1 MQKRLT
7 DTITTMKF
15 TLATKQHMTE
25 FFSADGKV
33 HPATLLRATP
43 LTVTALKT
51 VEKDGYEA
59 IQVGQGVQKTSRIS
73 KALLGHLGGAAY
85 SVVKEFRTASGD
97 LAVGATLACDIFN
110 KGEVVTLSSISKG
123 KGFQGVMKRHG
134 MHGGWHQHGQ
144 KHSMREVGSIG
155 STGQQRVNK
164 GKRMPGRMGSD
175 RITLK
180 NVTILDVD
188 VENGFILV
196 KGAVAGKRGTV
207 VELKGNE
214 NN

>member
-1 MQKRLT
+1 
-7 DTITTMKF
+7 MKF

-33 HPATLLRATP
+33 HPATILKAAP
-43 LTVTALKT
+43 ITVTAIKT

-59 IQVGQGVQKTSRIS
+59 IQVGQGEQKKERLS
-73 KALLGHLGGAAY
+73 KALLGHLGGEAY
-85 SVVKEFRTASGD
+85 SVVKEFRTATGD
-97 LAVGATLACDIFN
+97 LSVGATIACDILSE
-110 KGEVVTLSSISKG
+110 GDIVTVSSVSKG

-175 RITLK
+175 RITMK
-180 NVTILDVD
+180 NVTVLGVDAVNGIIL
-188 VENGFILV
+188 I
-196 KGAVAGKRGTV
+196 KGAVAGKRGTL
-207 VELKGNE
+207 VEIKTSSN
-214 NN
+214 

>member
-1 MQKRLT
+1 
-7 DTITTMKF
+7 MKF
-15 TLATKQHMTE
+15 TLATKQSMTE
-25 FFSADGKV
+25 FFSEDGKV
-33 HPATLLRATP
+33 HPATILKASP

-51 VEKDGYEA
+51 IASDGYEA
-59 IQVGQGVQKTSRIS
+59 IQVAQGEQKKERIS
-73 KALLGHLGGAAY
+73 KALLGHLKGTAY
-85 SVVKEFRTASGD
+85 KVVKEFRTSPGD
-97 LAVGATLACDIFN
+97 LSVGATIACDIFTQ
-110 KGEVVTLSSISKG
+110 GDTVTVSSTSKG

-175 RITLK
+175 RITQK

-188 VENGFILV
+188 VTNGFILV

-207 VELKGNE
+207 VEIKG
-214 NN
+214 

>member
-1 MQKRLT
+1 
-7 DTITTMKF
+7 MKF

-25 FFSADGKV
+25 FFSEDGKV
-33 HPATLLRATP
+33 HPATILRATP

-51 VEKDGYEA
+51 VATDGYDA
-59 IQVGQGVQKTSRIS
+59 IQVAQGEQKKERVS
-73 KALLGHLGGAAY
+73 KALLGHLNGTAY
-85 SVVKEFRTASGD
+85 QTVKEFRTEGGD
-97 LAVGATLACDIFN
+97 LSVGATIACDIFN
-110 KGEVVTLSSISKG
+110 KGDVVTISSVSKG

-175 RITLK
+175 RITQK
-180 NVTILDVD
+180 NVTVLDVD
-188 VENGFILV
+188 FENGIILI
-196 KGAVAGKRGTV
+196 KGAVAGKRGTL
-207 VELKGNE
+207 VELKTTK
-214 NN
+214 

>member
-1 MQKRLT
+1 
-7 DTITTMKF
+7 MKF

-25 FFSADGKV
+25 FFSEDGKV
-33 HPATLLRATP
+33 HPATVLKATP

-51 VEKDGYEA
+51 VERDGYEA
-59 IQVGQGVQKTSRIS
+59 IQVGQGEQKSSRIS
-73 KALLGHLGGAAY
+73 KALLGHLQGQAY
-85 SVVKEFRTASGD
+85 SIVKEFRTASGD
-97 LAVGATLACDIFN
+97 LSVGATLACDVFS
-110 KGEVVTLSSISKG
+110 KGDTVTVSSISKG

-175 RITLK
+175 RVTQK
-180 NVTILDVD
+180 NITILDVD
-188 VENGFILV
+188 SENGLILI
-196 KGAVAGKRGTV
+196 KGAVAGRRGTV
-207 VELKGNE
+207 VEIKAQ
-214 NN
+214 